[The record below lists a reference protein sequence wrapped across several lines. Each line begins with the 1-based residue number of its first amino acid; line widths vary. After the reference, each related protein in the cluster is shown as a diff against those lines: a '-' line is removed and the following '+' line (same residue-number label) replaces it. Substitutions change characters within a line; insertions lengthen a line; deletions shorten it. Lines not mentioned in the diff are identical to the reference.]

1 MKLTLKI
8 FIYILILSSSIYA
21 QYEDDKIVAEIGSI
35 KITAGEFKKRYEMV
49 PHIGRH
55 IKGREERLKA
65 ETLYSI
71 IAEKL
76 WALEAEELGFDS
88 TDVMQLTFKNV
99 VDMNLR
105 DALYRKEI
113 MDKVVI
119 LPEVVHE
126 AKRRSLY
133 YLNTKFIHSLDETE
147 IYGLSNKINN
157 GASFDSLLVIRP
169 EYELQKNNFYQVH
182 FGQMAE
188 HAENVVYN
196 LRLYEVSAPIKSP
209 EGWYLF
215 KLYSIE
221 NEIITNEKQAKNMEK
236 NVKRITEARADEN
249 VYQKYYKSFFP
260 GRKVTTD
267 GELFWSL
274 SNKVMV
280 ELNKKREVEGIKLGE
295 SVRLGPE
302 NFMEIKRKFGA
313 DSLAMPFVHLE
324 ESPITLEQFLH
335 SFAFEGFYTSI
346 SDDSQIRSQLNSR
359 VRRFIEL
366 EFLAREAK
374 EKGLENLPEVKED
387 IAMWRDNYLST
398 LYKQTLF
405 DSSRVTDREVEEYF
419 AKSKSIVA
427 SQTMINII
435 QIFSDNLEVI
445 ENVFTDLDNG
455 ISFRDVALK
464 YSKDGNIESG
474 FVPSNSKGEIGRI
487 AKDLS
492 IGEVYGPLEINNG
505 YSIFKLIDK
514 KEVKVKL
521 PKEFVEIKSSLKKE
535 MKGKRLSKKM
545 IDNTVKLANK
555 YGVTIN
561 EKLLYNLPVTNYNMM
576 VYRYMGFGGR
586 LLAVPLTPTFIEWVE
601 KWQKSQQDLP

>member
-1 MKLTLKI
+1 MKQILKL
-8 FIYILILSSSIYA
+8 FIAILILSSSIYA
-21 QYEDDKIVAEIGSI
+21 QYEDDKIIAEIGSI

-55 IKGREERLKA
+55 IKGREDHLKA

-99 VDMNLR
+99 KDMNLR

-119 LPEVVHE
+119 LPEVVRE

-147 IYGLSNKINN
+147 IHVLSNKINN
-157 GASFDSLLVIRP
+157 GTSFDSLLVIRP

-188 HAENVVYN
+188 HAENVLFN
-196 LRLYEVSAPIKSP
+196 LRLYEVSTPIESP

-215 KLYSIE
+215 KLHSIE

-236 NVKRITEARADEN
+236 NVKRVTEARANEN

-260 GRKVTTD
+260 GHKVTTD
-267 GELFWSL
+267 GDLFWSF
-274 SNKVMV
+274 SNKVIV
-280 ELNKKREVEGIKLGE
+280 ELNSKRELENIKLGE

-302 NFMEIKRKFGA
+302 NFQKIKREFGN
-313 DSLAMPFVHLE
+313 DSLSMPFIHLE
-324 ESPITLEQFLH
+324 ESPITMSHFLH

-374 EKGLENLPEVKED
+374 ENGLENLPEVKED

-419 AKSKSIVA
+419 AKSKSIAA
-427 SQTMINII
+427 SKTMINII

-445 ENVFTDLDNG
+445 ENIFTDLDNG
-455 ISFRDVALK
+455 ISFQDVALK

-474 FVPSNSKGEIGRI
+474 FVSSNSKGEIGRI

-492 IGEVYGPLEINNG
+492 IGEVYGPLQLENG
-505 YSIFKLIDK
+505 FSVFKLIDK

-521 PKEFVEIKSSLKKE
+521 PKEFAEIKSSLKKE
-535 MKGKRLSKKM
+535 MKGKRLSDKM

-555 YGVTIN
+555 YGVTVN
-561 EKLLYNLPVTNYNMM
+561 EKLLYNLPVTNFNMM

-586 LLAVPLTPTFIEWVE
+586 LLAVPLTPTFVEWVE